1 MKANLVRRRHKPRL
15 LPISVACCLG
25 VCCSQPVSEVR
36 FEPAPHYRAAYVL
49 AHPERAPLL
58 AR

>member
-1 MKANLVRRRHKPRL
+1 MKANLVRRRHRPRL

-25 VCCSQPVSEVR
+25 VYCSQPVSEVR
-36 FEPAPHYRAAYVL
+36 FEPAPHYRAADAL
-49 AHPERAPLL
+49 THPDRAPLP